1 MISSTAKFIIGCKI
15 QPKVVRIGADTG
27 NVLTPACKNG
37 IKSTEVMVLKLDPI
51 FSSNMVFAA
60 GLPIR
65 IYGTGQGKGKVIF
78 AGKSKSFV
86 SEKDTWILEFSPM
99 DFGGPYEL
107 KAVFDDTEVLLKDIY
122 IGKVLLCAGQSN
134 MQFKISE
141 AHVPEQLLRSNQ
153 KLRMFAT
160 HRLEKER
167 FSTKDGWIKADKENI
182 GDWSAIG
189 YLVGN
194 GISEK
199 EDIAVGIICCY
210 QGASM
215 IESWVPQGI
224 FKAEG
229 IAVPD
234 DKKHHDFHIEPYS
247 FWNRDGFLYDYAF
260 SQVVPFSVSAV
271 IWYQGESN
279 TSTEGGKAYRRMM
292 ERLIQVWRG
301 DFGNDRLPFVIVQIA
316 DYTPSLNEG
325 WRLVQKAQLDVQNTT
340 AKVKTVIS
348 ADVCEKDD
356 IHPPTKHLLAGRIA
370 DALSL
375 LLN

>member
-1 MISSTAKFIIGCKI
+1 M
-15 QPKVVRIGADTG
+15 R
-27 NVLTPACKNG
+27 
-37 IKSTEVMVLKLDPI
+37 LDPI

-86 SEKDTWILEFSPM
+86 SEKDTWILEFPPM

-167 FSTKDGWIKADKENI
+167 FSPKDGWIKADKENI
-182 GDWSAIG
+182 RDWSAIG
-189 YLVGN
+189 YLAGN

-199 EDIAVGIICCY
+199 EDVAVGIICCY

-215 IESWVPQGI
+215 IESWVPAGL
-224 FKAEG
+224 FESEG
-229 IAVPD
+229 IAVAD
-234 DKKHHDFHIEPYS
+234 DEKHEDFRTSPYR
-247 FWNRDGFLYDYAF
+247 FWNKDGFLFDY
-260 SQVVPFSVSAV
+260 SLSPILPFSVSAV
-271 IWYQGESN
+271 VWYQGESN
-279 TSTEGGKAYRRMM
+279 TSIDGGKAYLLMLQS
-292 ERLIQVWRG
+292 LIRAWRQA
-301 DFGNDRLPFVIVQIA
+301 FLNEELPFVVVQIA
-316 DYTPSLNEG
+316 DFTPCLNEG

-348 ADVCEKDD
+348 ADVCEKDN
-356 IHPPTKHLLAGRIA
+356 IHPPTKHLLAQRIIC
-370 DALSL
+370 ALSEL
-375 LLN
+375 IQ

>member
-1 MISSTAKFIIGCKI
+1 M
-15 QPKVVRIGADTG
+15 
-27 NVLTPACKNG
+27 
-37 IKSTEVMVLKLDPI
+37 KLDPI

-65 IYGTGQGKGKVIF
+65 IYGTGQGKGEVIF

-86 SEKDTWILEFSPM
+86 SETDTWILEFPSM

-107 KAVFDDTEVLLKDIY
+107 CAVFDDTEVLFKDIY

-167 FSTKDGWIKADKENI
+167 FSPKDGWIKADKENI

-194 GISEK
+194 GISEN
-199 EDIAVGIICCY
+199 EDIAVGVIGCY

-224 FKAEG
+224 FKADG

-234 DKKHHDFHIEPYS
+234 DKKHHDFHIQPYS
-247 FWNRDGFLYDYAF
+247 FWNKEGFLYDYAF

-348 ADVCEKDD
+348 ADVCEKDN
-356 IHPPTKHLLAGRIA
+356 IHPPTKHLLAQRIIC
-370 DALSL
+370 ALSDL
-375 LLN
+375 IE

>member
-1 MISSTAKFIIGCKI
+1 M
-15 QPKVVRIGADTG
+15 R
-27 NVLTPACKNG
+27 
-37 IKSTEVMVLKLDPI
+37 LDPI

-86 SEKDTWILEFSPM
+86 SEKNTWILEFPPM

-153 KLRMFAT
+153 KLRMFVT

-167 FSTKDGWIKADKENI
+167 FSPKDGWIKADKENI
-182 GDWSAIG
+182 RDWSAIG
-189 YLVGN
+189 YLAGN

-199 EDIAVGIICCY
+199 EDVAVGIICCY

-215 IESWVPQGI
+215 IESWVPAGL
-224 FKAEG
+224 FESEG
-229 IAVPD
+229 IAVTD
-234 DKKHHDFHIEPYS
+234 DEKHEDFRTSPYR
-247 FWNRDGFLYDYAF
+247 FWNKDGFLFDY
-260 SQVVPFSVSAV
+260 SLSPILPFSVSAV
-271 IWYQGESN
+271 VWYQGESN
-279 TSTEGGKAYRRMM
+279 TSIDGGKAYLPMLQS
-292 ERLIQVWRG
+292 LIRAWRQA
-301 DFGNDRLPFVIVQIA
+301 FSNEALPFVVVQIA
-316 DYTPSLNEG
+316 DFTPCLNEG

-348 ADVCEKDD
+348 ADVCEKDN